1 MSRLVPVLPQAGQ
14 TAMRVSL
21 FNPRQEQ
28 IIATRPR
35 AGLVVPDA
43 DSTRRAP
50 APHSSKASQAKSS
63 SLLAPSVGDH
73 PAGAGQANEP
83 LVLSPAMR
91 TALASAARELLQD
104 SRLAGRS
111 PLIKLTAVVLLAKAP
126 LASAVV
132 DMPARD
138 VGGWLGCS
146 VSHVGHTVVP
156 DAKSSGA
163 MLCAPKRSE
172 AGRTEALRFE
182 LLPLREARAAA
193 DGGPLGTLSK
203 RELATLL
210 RFCEAVTCP
219 GWAPKDKPATPA
231 GFMASRRER
240 GAAADR
246 LAMVLL
252 CLEARTDGL
261 VRMAP
266 GRVARGVRRADATV
280 ARLMGCEVEVAAG
293 VVDRLVA
300 AGDLELEGEERAGGG
315 RLRVP
320 AVAAAHARV
329 RRVAPPES
337 AGSPSPSAEEPV
349 QEGGPCLRCA
359 GTESSGEELVLAG
372 EGWAQESLEDLLSAA
387 ADCASGDQLVED
399 SVNTQVSEGSEGAS
413 DKSACAD
420 LHAVHAPVV
429 SLSGSSASDLDCFS
443 GSAVVGEGRL
453 RERAGAGDDLGEQG
467 RPAEPAK
474 PSPTGAGPLRGEKPG
489 QIAACEGTF
498 RGGRLVFSRPA
509 KVPEELGEALAPVA
523 RLWSQIGRSSTRT
536 WLASRVRGEVGR
548 LRGVVGSELAQQVL
562 AERLERRLDAQG
574 PQPVGDLV
582 AWLLKKGLP
591 QRPGC
596 WSTVCDEGVRM
607 DTRGSCESCQ
617 VLVGDRRGLR
627 RAVADQVLE
636 ERLSGRLVLAEREVG
651 REVERRLKE
660 AVREEMVRKTAARE
674 RAVAEQVVREA
685 SYELQRQAFAEAKR
699 ERAAAPCADCGVPE
713 AAGLCLGCTERR
725 GIVSALKDAVDYA
738 LVLRF
743 DPADAPGTRDLRQE
757 CAHATRSVLEQRLGQ
772 LRQQGLDEASVAY
785 TGRRL
790 IEDLRD
796 RRRRAALVR
805 LGQQEEAEQA
815 ARMAAAAR
823 RRKQQNPNTAEARDA
838 AAAPGEA
845 ARRRVAERW
854 LGELLAELR
863 AVCSTDP
870 APAEL
875 TDWATVLP
883 ELAARALPDEP
894 VAAPAGAVGDRV
906 SA

>member
-1 MSRLVPVLPQAGQ
+1 
-14 TAMRVSL
+14 
-21 FNPRQEQ
+21 
-28 IIATRPR
+28 
-35 AGLVVPDA
+35 
-43 DSTRRAP
+43 
-50 APHSSKASQAKSS
+50 
-63 SLLAPSVGDH
+63 
-73 PAGAGQANEP
+73 
-83 LVLSPAMR
+83 
-91 TALASAARELLQD
+91 
-104 SRLAGRS
+104 
-111 PLIKLTAVVLLAKAP
+111 
-126 LASAVV
+126 
-132 DMPARD
+132 
-138 VGGWLGCS
+138 
-146 VSHVGHTVVP
+146 
-156 DAKSSGA
+156 

-172 AGRTEALRFE
+172 DGRTKALRFE

-193 DGGPLGTLSK
+193 GGGPLGTLSK

-219 GWAPKDKPATPA
+219 GWAPKDKPVTPA

-252 CLEARTDGL
+252 CLEARTDGW

-266 GRVARGVRRADATV
+266 GRVARGVRRADVTV
-280 ARLMGCEVEVAAG
+280 ARLMGCEVDLAAG

-329 RRVAPPES
+329 RKVAPPEP
-337 AGSPSPSAEEPV
+337 AGSPSPLADEQV
-349 QEGGPCLRCA
+349 QESGPCARCA
-359 GTESSGEELVLAG
+359 GTESPGDELVLAG
-372 EGWAQESLEDLLSAA
+372 EGWAQESLEDLLFAA
-387 ADCASGDQLVED
+387 ADGASGDQPVDD
-399 SVNTQVSEGSEGAS
+399 SVTGQVSAGFEGAS
-413 DKSACAD
+413 DQSACAD
-420 LHAVHAPVV
+420 LHAAHAPVV
-429 SLSGSSASDLDCFS
+429 SLSGSSAGDLDCFS

-453 RERAGAGDDLGEQG
+453 PEHAGAGEDLGDRD
-467 RPAEPAK
+467 RPAEPAGR
-474 PSPTGAGPLRGEKPG
+474 SQGEAGPLRGEKPDP
-489 QIAACEGTF
+489 IAASEGTF
-498 RGGRLVFSRPA
+498 RGGRLVFTRPA
-509 KVPEELGEALAPVA
+509 AVPTELGLALAPVA
-523 RLWSQIGRSSTRT
+523 RLWTQIGRSSTRT
-536 WLASRVRGEVGR
+536 WLASRVRSEVGR
-548 LRGVVGSELAQQVL
+548 LRGLVGADLAQQVL
-562 AERLERRLDAQG
+562 AERLERRLDAQA

-627 RAVADQVLE
+627 RVVADQVLE

-651 REVERRLKE
+651 REVERRLQE
-660 AVREEMVRKTAARE
+660 AVREEMVRKAAARE
-674 RAVAEQVVREA
+674 RAVAKQVVREA
-685 SYELQRQAFAEAKR
+685 SNELQRQALAEAER
-699 ERAAAPCADCGVPE
+699 ARAAAPCAACGLPE

-725 GIVSALKDAVDYA
+725 GIAAALKDAVDYA

-743 DPADAPGTRDLRQE
+743 DPSDAPGTRGLRQE
-757 CAHATRSVLEQRLGQ
+757 CAHATRSVLEQRLDQ

-790 IEDLRD
+790 IEDLSD
-796 RRRRAALVR
+796 RRQWMALVR

-815 ARMAAAAR
+815 ARMAAAAT

-838 AAAPGEA
+838 AAAAGEA

-863 AVCSTDP
+863 AVCSLGP

-875 TDWATVLP
+875 TDWAAVLP
-883 ELAARALPDEP
+883 ELAARALSDEP
-894 VAAPAGAVGDRV
+894 VEAPAGAVGERV